1 MPHLQA
7 PVGPSPLA
15 SPNSAVPPGQTS
27 HTDITSLSVAD
38 GASFTATLARLDAG
52 NLKIITLPSAVPAV
66 PSENGQAI
74 ATVTGAA
81 APPVKMVGAVV
92 ASQPEAR
99 SHRQAGRE
107 NQDPTSPPDPG
118 GNTNA
123 AAMPAPAPLAAPP
136 PPPPPTGTTIF
147 GTTSPAPSAS
157 SSITETS
164 AAPPSHHSPPADPTQ
179 TASVADANNTTN
191 PAQHPQPVAAPPSI
205 GGQPAIVTSPPTITS
220 ALAIAEPA
228 GITASP
234 SPAST
239 PVSTSS
245 TTSAPVSDQIAPVLL
260 QIATAGGSH
269 QITLH
274 LTPDSLGHVTIAIDQ
289 PKNGP
294 VSVTLS
300 AERPETLALLKHD
313 EAQLSQTLDRA
324 GVPSDNRVVS
334 FHLAPAPATS
344 SNQDS
349 TSQGGSNQANT
360 AQTGFGQASFGTN
373 GGSSDDGRRQP
384 TPHAAYSA
392 PPDPD
397 ADWNTSPVTAVFAPA
412 SRAGLNITA

>member
-1 MPHLQA
+1 MPHMQA

-15 SPNSAVPPGQTS
+15 SPSSAVPPGQTS

-52 NLKIITLPSAVPAV
+52 NVKTTTLPSAVPAV
-66 PSENGQAI
+66 PSENGQAV
-74 ATVTGAA
+74 ATATGNAV
-81 APPVKMVGAVV
+81 PPVKMVGTVV

-99 SHRQAGRE
+99 PHRQAGRE
-107 NQDPTSPPDPG
+107 NQDPSSPPDPS

-123 AAMPAPAPLAAPP
+123 AAMPAPAPPAAPP
-136 PPPPPTGTTIF
+136 PTPTATTIF
-147 GTTSPAPSAS
+147 GTTVPAPSAS
-157 SSITETS
+157 GSITETL
-164 AAPPSHHSPPADPTQ
+164 AAPPSHHSPPADPAQ
-179 TASVADANNTTN
+179 IASVADASNTTS
-191 PAQHPQPVAAPPSI
+191 PAQHAQPIAAPPSI
-205 GGQPAIVTSPPTITS
+205 GVQPAAVTPLQTITS

-239 PVSTSS
+239 PVSATG

-260 QIATAGGSH
+260 QIATSNGSH

-344 SNQDS
+344 SNPDS
-349 TSQGGSNQANT
+349 TSQGGSNQGNN

-373 GGSSDDGRRQP
+373 GGGSNDARRQP
-384 TPHAAYSA
+384 TPHAAYIA
-392 PPDPD
+392 APDPD
-397 ADWNTSPVTAVFAPA
+397 ADWNSSALTTASATA